1 MDNLMP
7 GIASMA
13 NIHPMLVH
21 FPIAFLNA
29 FLFMELLA
37 FALKRDEL
45 KVVATWML
53 VLGTLGA
60 AAAVTA
66 GLWAAS
72 TVPHGSEEVHDIM
85 KKHGHYGI
93 AVLIM
98 ALGLTTL
105 RAIYSWKLPRRF
117 RLVNL
122 VLALVMVVT
131 LAFGADLGG
140 LMVYKHGV
148 AVGAVTQPEG
158 HEHSNVGDSG
168 HEATGIVHAQEPVV
182 MPGAGP
188 AEDNGHDDEGSMPHE
203 H

>member
-1 MDNLMP
+1 MVELTDGIMP

-29 FLFMELLA
+29 FLLMELLA
-37 FALKRDEL
+37 FALKRDDL

-72 TVPHGSEEVHDIM
+72 TVGHGSEEVHAIM
-85 KKHGHYGI
+85 KRHGDYGI
-93 AVLIM
+93 AVL
-98 ALGLTTL
+98 ALALTLTTL
-105 RAIYSWKLPRRF
+105 RALYRWKLPRK
-117 RLVNL
+117 LQL
-122 VLALVMVVT
+122 ISLLLALVMVGT
-131 LAFGADLGG
+131 MAFGVDLGG

-148 AVGAVTQPEG
+148 AVAAVPQPEG
-158 HEHSNVGDSG
+158 HEHSGAG
-168 HEATGIVHAQEPVV
+168 HAQEPAV
-182 MPGAGP
+182 MHDEVQLDDSQDSQG
-188 AEDNGHDDEGSMPHE
+188 NGHDDGHSMPHE